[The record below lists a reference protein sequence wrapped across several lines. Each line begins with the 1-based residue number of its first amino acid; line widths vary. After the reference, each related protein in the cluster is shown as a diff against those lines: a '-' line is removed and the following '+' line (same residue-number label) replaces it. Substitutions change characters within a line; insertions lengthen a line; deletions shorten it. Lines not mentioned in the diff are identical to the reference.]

1 MRKIKKFKI
10 AVHHKEIARR
20 LKKAGLDPATAGISG
35 ENALREFV
43 SCLASET
50 GPAVVFDAFPSGSE
64 QSKHVTSMPGLAFSA
79 GVVTLGDAIEEK
91 LRSFTAD
98 KAAVAKVVLEIF
110 LEGGVRF
117 VLGIIGEEAA
127 REGLELGPIQY
138 LSSPSPYEGVT
149 PSGRVGGAYL
159 SAEAFNAA
167 LGELMKKLECPKIGV
182 EWRYPEARLHPE
194 YTAIFSVPWLAKK
207 KSKSSK

>member
-10 AVHHKEIARR
+10 AVHHKETARR

-43 SCLASET
+43 SCLAAET
-50 GPAVVFDAFPSGSE
+50 EPAVVFDAFPSGSE

-79 GVVTLGDAIEEK
+79 AAVTLGEAIETK
-91 LRSFTAD
+91 CRSFTAD
-98 KAAVAKVVLEIF
+98 QAAVARVALEVF

-127 REGLELGPIQY
+127 RERLELGPIQY
-138 LSSPSPYEGVT
+138 LSSPFT
-149 PSGRVGGAYL
+149 DIGAC
-159 SAEAFNAA
+159 SSNEAFNCA
-167 LGELMKKLECPKIGV
+167 LGELMKKLECSKIGV
-182 EWRYPEARLHPE
+182 EWRYPEARIHPE

>member
-20 LKKAGLDPATAGISG
+20 LMKAGLNPALAGISG

-50 GPAVVFDAFPSGSE
+50 GPAVVFDAFPSGLE

-79 GVVTLGDAIEEK
+79 GAVTLGDAIEEK

-98 KAAVAKVVLEIF
+98 QAAVAKVVLEIF

-117 VLGIIGEEAA
+117 VLGVIGEEAA

-138 LSSPSPYEGVT
+138 LSSP
-149 PSGRVGGAYL
+149 GGACL
-159 SAEAFNAA
+159 SDEAFNTA
-167 LGELMKKLECPKIGV
+167 LGELMKRLECSKIGV
-182 EWRYPEARLHPE
+182 EWRYPQARLHPE